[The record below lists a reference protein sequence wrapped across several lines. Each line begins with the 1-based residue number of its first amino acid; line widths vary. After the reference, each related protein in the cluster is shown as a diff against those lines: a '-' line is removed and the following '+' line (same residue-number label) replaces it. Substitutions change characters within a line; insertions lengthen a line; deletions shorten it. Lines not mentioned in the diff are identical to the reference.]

1 MYCSYT
7 TLQFIINCLFSDIN
21 VSRGSVAT
29 CVRCDGSFN
38 NQFYCKFTKEYS
50 SKEISK
56 KQLRL
61 DRIMAMSLWP
71 HFFGPPWANKTR
83 NGQIVVDKAPWW
95 REFWRWFP
103 ASGCWW
109 WPRRGA
115 RPSADHP
122 GCCEYT
128 TSPCSTST
136 PHRPTYNNDI
146 AGSAPGPV
154 LPLVGCGCWW
164 WPHHGARPST
174 DHPGC
179 CDVVNTR
186 RRLVPTVLLTGPP
199 SFSHSTDHASE
210 PWSIKT

>member
-1 MYCSYT
+1 
-7 TLQFIINCLFSDIN
+7 
-21 VSRGSVAT
+21 
-29 CVRCDGSFN
+29 
-38 NQFYCKFTKEYS
+38 
-50 SKEISK
+50 
-56 KQLRL
+56 
-61 DRIMAMSLWP
+61 MAMSLWP
-71 HFFGPPWANKTR
+71 HFFGPPWENKTR

-136 PHRPTYNNDI
+136 PHCPTYNNDI

-179 CDVVNTR
+179 CEYTTSPCSNCTPHWPTFIQPQHWPCIWTVVHKNIIR
-186 RRLVPTVLLTGPP
+186 
-199 SFSHSTDHASE
+199 
-210 PWSIKT
+210 